1 MKRNR
6 QIRAYFIM
14 RKIAKKMAQRMGNS
28 LPSDDIDFLLD
39 TRNQYL
45 DHVGSVD
52 DYIRRFDLMSI
63 IV

>member
-1 MKRNR
+1 
-6 QIRAYFIM
+6 
-14 RKIAKKMAQRMGNS
+14 MAQRMGNS